1 MSWPLG
7 NMQQGED
14 EKKVGWHFS
23 PAVRSFKGQQFKRQ
37 NEDLEYLS
45 VKGCWAS
52 PASGSRSPS
61 LPSNNLR
68 ILNAHHDLH
77 ALLKDMQFGN
87 ILVLS
92 ATYRSNLHAL
102 VDADLLKLLLRRI
115 VGFLTQSE
123 DISPTLRADAR
134 ILIEVYQLYL
144 PSRSSDEP
152 LTDNMK

>member
-1 MSWPLG
+1 M
-7 NMQQGED
+7 
-14 EKKVGWHFS
+14 
-23 PAVRSFKGQQFKRQ
+23 
-37 NEDLEYLS
+37 
-45 VKGCWAS
+45 
-52 PASGSRSPS
+52 
-61 LPSNNLR
+61 
-68 ILNAHHDLH
+68 
-77 ALLKDMQFGN
+77 
-87 ILVLS
+87 LVLS

-102 VDADLLKLLLRRI
+102 VDAEPLEPLLRRI